1 MTIPLSPR
9 DPCGASVEE
18 GSIMFG
24 IGSHKRRGRSDT
36 FAPSRIGG
44 AALAG
49 LGMLAWKWW
58 RNRQASGRPTTPNP
72 DRPFTESSNPSSGV
86 Y

>member
-1 MTIPLSPR
+1 
-9 DPCGASVEE
+9 
-18 GSIMFG
+18 MFG
-24 IGSHKRRGRSDT
+24 IGSSKRRGRNDT
-36 FAPSRIGG
+36 FAPSRIRG

-58 RNRQASGRPTTPNP
+58 RNRQSAGRPATNP
-72 DRPFTESSNPSSGV
+72 ERPFSETSTRAADT

>member
-1 MTIPLSPR
+1 
-9 DPCGASVEE
+9 
-18 GSIMFG
+18 MFG
-24 IGSHKRRGRSDT
+24 FGNRRRVRNDT
-36 FAPSRIGG
+36 FSPSRIRG

-58 RNRQASGRPTTPNP
+58 RNRQATAPSATNPN
-72 DRPFTESSNPSSGV
+72 RPFPDTTNRPSDA

>member
-1 MTIPLSPR
+1 
-9 DPCGASVEE
+9 
-18 GSIMFG
+18 MFG
-24 IGSHKRRGRSDT
+24 FGNKRARVRNDT

-49 LGMLAWKWW
+49 LGMLALQWW
-58 RNRQASGRPTTPNP
+58 RKRQASNRTTRNP
-72 DRPFTESSNPSSGV
+72 GDTLSETSRRSADA

>member
-1 MTIPLSPR
+1 
-9 DPCGASVEE
+9 
-18 GSIMFG
+18 MFG
-24 IGSHKRRGRSDT
+24 FGSNRRRVRNDT
-36 FAPSRIGG
+36 FAPNRLRG

-58 RNRQASGRPTTPNP
+58 RNRQASNPTTTRRETVGTGTTTP
-72 DRPFTESSNPSSGV
+72 PSGT

>member
-1 MTIPLSPR
+1 
-9 DPCGASVEE
+9 
-18 GSIMFG
+18 MFG
-24 IGSHKRRGRSDT
+24 FGRTSRRRVRSDT
-36 FAPSRIGG
+36 FAPTRLGG

-58 RNRQASGRPTTPNP
+58 RNRQAPDRPTTSPGNI
-72 DRPFTESSNPSSGV
+72 DSGNTLSETTTPSAGV

>member
-1 MTIPLSPR
+1 
-9 DPCGASVEE
+9 
-18 GSIMFG
+18 MFG
-24 IGSHKRRGRSDT
+24 FGNRRRVRSDT
-36 FAPSRIGG
+36 FAPSRIRG

-58 RNRQASGRPTTPNP
+58 RNRQASGQSATNPN
-72 DRPFTESSNPSSGV
+72 RPFQDTTRPPAGT